1 MRKLNTADVFA
12 AARVIR
18 ASGMRDQLLPII
30 RQAVE
35 EANKAEDKKTRDA
48 ILSKIGINGFLTVLE
63 AMAERKAEAA
73 IYVALAGPM
82 ECSAEE
88 VEKMPLDDLLQKLRQ
103 IAEDNRLKDFFGYVS
118 GILGKT

>member
-30 RQAVE
+30 QKAAE
-35 EANKAEDKKTRDA
+35 ETKAAEDKKAMDA
-48 ILSKIGINGFLTVLE
+48 ILSRIGINGFLTVLE
-63 AMAERKAEAA
+63 ALAERKSEAA
-73 IYVALAGPM
+73 IYEVLAGPM
-82 ECSAEE
+82 ECSAED
-88 VEKMPLDDLLQKLRQ
+88 VEDMPLEDLIPMLRQ
-103 IAEDNRLKDFFGYVS
+103 IAEENQLKDFFGYVS